1 MTTKTR
7 LALASIAT
15 CLLIGCG
22 GGGGGGST
30 SKPIALQSGLIHWWK
45 FNGDAVDAIGTLSST
60 PIGPVTWTT
69 SPTGQGIV
77 FNGSTTGISLS
88 AVTDMQFQSSF
99 SISAW
104 AKLASY
110 PTNSQ
115 IAAKIIF
122 EGDDRPGLDPFDM
135 GVQPDGTFEFLTTGS
150 NEVASVGSNSAFPL
164 NTWVFVTGTYDK
176 VAGIQSLY
184 INGLPENERLS
195 VFNLTPTVPLSNSGF
210 PGIGIGTN
218 NGFPHSA
225 YNQAWNGAISDIRVY
240 NRAIT
245 PAEVQAL
252 YTNGK
257 AGMP

>member
-15 CLLIGCG
+15 CLLIGC

-45 FNGDAVDAIGTLSST
+45 FNGDAVDSIGSLTST
-60 PIGPVTWTT
+60 PIGPVTWT
-69 SPTGQGIV
+69 SAPTGQGIV
-77 FNGSTTGISLS
+77 FNGSTTGISLPP
-88 AVTDMQFQSSF
+88 ATDMQFQGSF

-104 AKLASY
+104 AKLAAY
-110 PTNSQ
+110 PSPGQLGAT
-115 IAAKIIF
+115 IIF
-122 EGDDRPGLDPFDM
+122 SGDDRPGLDPFDIN
-135 GVQPDGTFEFLTTGS
+135 VQSDGSFGFLTTGS
-150 NEVASVGSNSAFPL
+150 NEVASVSANTAFPL

-176 VAGIQSLY
+176 VAGIQTFY
-184 INGLPENERLS
+184 VNGLPESEHLN
-195 VFNLTPTVPLSNSGF
+195 VFGLTPVVPLSSDGF

-225 YNQAWNGAISDIRVY
+225 YNEAWNGAISDMRVY

-245 PAEVQAL
+245 AAEVQAL

-257 AGMP
+257 AGIP